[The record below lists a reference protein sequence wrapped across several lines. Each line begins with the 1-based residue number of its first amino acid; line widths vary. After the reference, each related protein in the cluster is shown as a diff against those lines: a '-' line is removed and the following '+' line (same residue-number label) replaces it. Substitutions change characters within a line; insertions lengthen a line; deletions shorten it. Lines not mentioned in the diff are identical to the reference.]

1 MSEPVGIDPLDE
13 LRRADPVDPDRLPSA
28 SLARLEARIQEAMMQ
43 ETSESRWR
51 SRLRRRL
58 VPALAGLAVASVA
71 LIALVGG
78 RALTPVTA
86 PGSSSSVGSASC
98 VEQYSPAT
106 LSRRTF
112 AFDGTLTAV
121 AGDSVTFTVT
131 QRFRGTPA
139 DEVTLTAMGM
149 TGTTITSAGGPTL
162 VVGDRYLV
170 AGDDQFVWACGFT
183 QPYDASVAAAW
194 MKATAP

>member
-1 MSEPVGIDPLDE
+1 
-13 LRRADPVDPDRLPSA
+13 
-28 SLARLEARIQEAMMQ
+28 MQ

-98 VEQYSPAT
+98 VEPYSPAT

-121 AGDSVTFTVT
+121 AGDSVTFKVT